1 MSPEIS
7 FNPDK
12 QLAQANTK
20 EFLKKKL
27 IEKMTPTQLEQIAF
41 REPNILNTPQET
53 FGLPVKSIKKPSPMQ
68 VKEKIIEKMVGPKVV
83 TSTGSPQREIPKQL
97 AQAVEEE
104 GAFSQFAKALNRI
117 GENPNE
123 GRTWGNTIG
132 QGLEGIGAAIRGGNV
147 GEVAERYRNKRNE
160 NVLRN
165 PESSTSRAVR
175 AGTEQLLGQRL
186 PGVSAY
192 DVHNMPISELV
203 KLRILG
209 LKGGGVGGGK
219 KPSSEV
225 QKEYSEYMTGLNA
238 LGKNQEYLSKLDAS
252 NLGRVPIIG
261 KPLARLFRSN
271 EEQAIADEI
280 EKNKQ
285 PAVKALAGPGTIQES
300 ERQAFEPLLPGA
312 YESSERAALKN
323 LSSIETAA
331 QKGLQKAEFDR
342 SIGRIDEDTYN
353 RVTSQ
358 ILESV
363 RRAKTQ

>member
-7 FNPDK
+7 FVPSD
-12 QLAQANTK
+12 QLARANTK
-20 EFLKKKL
+20 EFLKKKFM
-27 IEKMTPTQLEQIAF
+27 EKMTPTQLENIAF
-41 REPNILNTPQET
+41 REPDILRTPQET
-53 FGLPVKSIKKPSPMQ
+53 FGLPKKAIEKPSAIRT
-68 VKEKIIEKMVGPKVV
+68 KEKIIEKLASPKVV
-83 TSTGSPQREIPKQL
+83 TSTGSSQKAVPIPIQ
-97 AQAVEEE
+97 EEEGE
-104 GAFSQFAKALNRI
+104 GAFSKFAKALNRI
-117 GENPNE
+117 GENPDE

-147 GEVAERYRNKRNE
+147 GEVSERYRSKRNE

-175 AGTEQLLGQRL
+175 AGAEQLLGQRL

-209 LKGGGVGGGK
+209 MKGKGAGK
-219 KPSSEV
+219 KPSSDV

-252 NLGRVPIIG
+252 NLGRVPLVG
-261 KPLARLFRSN
+261 KPLAKLFRSN

-300 ERQAFEPLLPGA
+300 ERAAFEPLLPGA

-331 QKGLQKAEFDR
+331 QKGLQKAQFDL
-342 SIGRIDEDTYN
+342 SIGRIDQDTYN
-353 RVTSQ
+353 NVTSQ
-358 ILESV
+358 ILNSV
-363 RRAKTQ
+363 RKAKTQ